1 MRADPGQGGLTV
13 RSNVQAGRDSCLD
26 VCLGVCRSQRKSCL
40 RTGCAGSSGC
50 KLAGVNHSAPRNE
63 AGNREQGLAPRE
75 QGCNKVSRISLGSRT
90 HPHPSGEWVRE
101 LWEPKTPRRE
111 KMKSSEGWGPGT
123 AQHHKLQGGSSQ
135 DNF

>member
-26 VCLGVCRSQRKSCL
+26 VCLGVRRSQRKSCL

-50 KLAGVNHSAPRNE
+50 KLAGVNQNRVFQNSAPRNE

-75 QGCNKVSRISLGSRT
+75 QGCNKVGRISLGSRT
-90 HPHPSGEWVRE
+90 HPHPSGEG
-101 LWEPKTPRRE
+101 
-111 KMKSSEGWGPGT
+111 SENSGNQRHLEG
-123 AQHHKLQGGSSQ
+123 KR
-135 DNF
+135 